1 MTLSLIFCPID
12 FSVATASL
20 VAYAATLAAG
30 AKAELRL
37 LHVLTPQPALATE
50 NTDLAL
56 ATQMAQCRVAA
67 EKAGAQVSTSVLRG
81 EAATEIVAAA
91 RRQAADLIVIG
102 AHGQTGL
109 TRFLMGST
117 AEAVV
122 RTAPCATLL
131 VNAQSPGEYRKSA

>member
-37 LHVLTPQPALATE
+37 LHVLLPQPALATDS
-50 NTDLAL
+50 TDLAL
-56 ATQMAQCRVAA
+56 ATQMAHHRAAA
-67 EKAGAQVSTSVLRG
+67 EQLGAQVTTSVLRG
-81 EAATEIVAAA
+81 DAATEIVEAA
-91 RRQAADLIVIG
+91 RRHTADLIVIG

-109 TRFLMGST
+109 TRFLMGGT

-131 VNAQSPGEYRKSA
+131 VNTQSSGEYRKSA